1 MRRSG
6 EWVRVMV
13 RIAVCICTCDR
24 HASLARVLGVLERVD
39 LGDLPPAYVDLI
51 VVDNRPDGRVQALCK
66 QYAALLPIGLVCVE
80 ETQPGIS
87 FARNRAVAEARARGA
102 DLVAFLDDDDLPERD
117 WLRQLLEVRRATNAD
132 FVFGFWR
139 LPADLKL
146 PTWLRQ
152 TRYFRPPDPQ
162 ARNRYGLPAWAGTYN
177 LLVSMAALERLSGPD
192 GPFLPEF
199 AHSSGEDSDLFI
211 RAHRAGL
218 SHACA
223 LQSIVVRTWEPE
235 RLTLRGILRRGFVL
249 GGARVHLARAH
260 QPATQTRRLVWS
272 SWRKLGKS
280 LLQLP
285 LAITSRS
292 RLVDPMLAT
301 AQALGEIYAWTG
313 QRYTYYLRRRG

>member
-1 MRRSG
+1 
-6 EWVRVMV
+6 MV

-24 HASLARVLGVLERVD
+24 VASLARLLDVLERVD
-39 LGDLPPAYVDLI
+39 FGDLAPASVEVLI
-51 VVDNRPDGRVQALCK
+51 VDNRPDGRVRTLCA
-66 QYAALLPIGLVCVE
+66 QHAARLSIPLGYAE

-102 DLVAFLDDDDLPERD
+102 DFVAFLDDDDLPERD
-117 WLRQLLEVRRATNAD
+117 WLRQLLDVQRSTRAD
-132 FVFGFWR
+132 LVFGFWR
-139 LPADLKL
+139 LPGDLKL
-146 PTWLRQ
+146 PDRLRQ
-152 TRYFRPPDPQ
+152 TRYFQPPDPD

-177 LLVSMAALERLSGPD
+177 LLVSMAALESLSGPA

-211 RAHRAGL
+211 RADRAGF

-223 LQSIVVRTWEPE
+223 PQSIVVRTWEPE

-260 QPATQTRRLVWS
+260 QPAAQTRRLVWS

-285 LAITSRS
+285 LAIAGRGG
-292 RLVDPMLAT
+292 LVDPMLAT